1 MEEWLVRVR
10 GTQEGRVGEIYFY
23 PYEVITS
30 METKANEYV
39 LNGFR
44 YEHR

>member
-1 MEEWLVRVR
+1 MRVR
-10 GTQEGRVGEIYFY
+10 GTQEGRVGEVYFC

-30 METKANEYV
+30 METKANEDV